1 MKTIAMIP
9 ARLGSQRL
17 AKKNLRELDGV
28 PLIARAVRRCKRAG
42 VFDEIWI
49 NSESEVFAAIAE
61 AEGALFHQRPVEL
74 GDNKSTSEDYIA
86 EFLRKRSCEFLVQAH
101 SIAPLLTASQIRS
114 FVERLGQDDCDVLLA
129 YVPEQIECAYE
140 DKPVNFSFER
150 KTNSQE
156 LKPLQRI
163 PWSIAAWRRGKYLQ
177 AADTG
182 ACATYAGRVAFHPID
197 RIAGHVIK
205 TEEDL
210 QIAEALLK
218 IRQRENPQD
227 V

>member
-1 MKTIAMIP
+1 MNIVAMIP

-28 PLIARAVRRCKRAG
+28 PLISRAARRCVRAG
-42 VFDEIWI
+42 VFDKIWI
-49 NSESEVFAAIAE
+49 NSESELFAPIAE
-61 AEGALFHQRPVEL
+61 AEGVLFHQRPAAL

-86 EFLRKRSCEFLVQAH
+86 EFLRKRQCDFLVQVH
-101 SIAPLLTASQIRS
+101 SIAPLLTVSQIRA
-114 FVERLGQDDCDVLLA
+114 FVERLRKDDCDVLLSC
-129 YVPEQIECAYE
+129 VPEQIECAYE
-140 DKPVNFSFER
+140 DRPVNFSFER

-163 PWSIAAWRRGKYLQ
+163 PWSVSAWRRTKYLE
-177 AADTG
+177 AADAG
-182 ACATYAGRVAFHPID
+182 ACATYAGRVAFFPID